1 MLIEQKNIMVEQYI
15 DSLINDINKKY
26 SNLISENMK
35 QRAIEIYTNS
45 DKEYEK
51 IIEELNEMAQQ
62 TIKNYLNSIETKKEL
77 LRKQEIDKLNERNS
91 RTFEQ
96 IKAVQ
101 QKVQKLL
108 DEENV
113 KIYISGG
120 SVPYLLM
127 NQDSNRLH
135 DDIDTI
141 CSLEDMQKLR
151 EVFKNAGLYQE
162 EWDSMT
168 FANDGK
174 DYGFEMKIDGVPFG
188 IYPFKFQNGVLT
200 QYSYDPYN
208 KQCKIKTLPLEK
220 LSDYVMTYKSVNG
233 NLYDTMSLEFIKM
246 TKDNAGRE
254 KDIVDSQKISQT
266 GLLRKDV
273 LDRIEMYTEVQK
285 IEADKL
291 NSSIQMTPELNVVFN
306 ELIST
311 SLLSSR
317 QALEKYS
324 VDSDFSEHIKQ
335 VQDQQQ
341 QMLAYV
347 QQIRKNNPNLSDEV
361 FYKQMMVSFL
371 SPVVQ
376 KINDQYGQMI
386 PQNKL
391 QKLNGLLNPQNIT
404 FTFDKNQ
411 NDIQANSEK
420 GQLLINPQKTLG
432 STLEEKIVCSMGA
445 SIHESF
451 HLLVNMLKSPEQAE
465 KIGERLMYT
474 IATTEGDKEVHFAP
488 GKYGQVLSEGFVEKL
503 SSEFAR
509 QNGFYYTLNPSYIPY
524 VELCS
529 QLMNQDKS
537 IDTQFLFTKTGDDIV
552 SKMTP
557 EVKSKFEET
566 ERLVVI
572 NNFETKESRRKDSLK
587 GITSEC
593 VKTSW
598 MERKGVVQE
607 VKTNESF
614 KKPLEIKRQESK
626 EQRQQSIVDTQQP
639 KKEPE
644 FKTFQKK
651 KEQRQEQQRN
661 INQMSQSHQE
671 TYHQQTQITQQHN
684 QSKAMEKPKVKT
696 LTKSNNSSGS
706 SSGFVDTLILTL
718 ITGFVAGAIF
728 MIVYYICK

>member
-1 MLIEQKNIMVEQYI
+1 MI
-15 DSLINDINKKY
+15 DSL
-26 SNLISENMK
+26 SPGL
-35 QRAIEIYTNS
+35 
-45 DKEYEK
+45 
-51 IIEELNEMAQQ
+51 
-62 TIKNYLNSIETKKEL
+62 
-77 LRKQEIDKLNERNS
+77 
-91 RTFEQ
+91 
-96 IKAVQ
+96 
-101 QKVQKLL
+101 
-108 DEENV
+108 
-113 KIYISGG
+113 
-120 SVPYLLM
+120 
-127 NQDSNRLH
+127 
-135 DDIDTI
+135 IDTLGSQMHI
-141 CSLEDMQKLR
+141 TIGMNEEYIKRCFEDFKRLQEMTGKKIQITEFDMSLGSREILRVFGNNADVSLEQVYEYKRQKINGISKVIMDSGVDLSGLSYWSLTDGIDCNLERLR
-151 EVFKNAGLYQE
+151 TNLLERGEISDIQQIPTACGGLIPTHQ
-162 EWDSMT
+162 SM
-168 FANDGK
+168 
-174 DYGFEMKIDGVPFG
+174 
-188 IYPFKFQNGVLT
+188 
-200 QYSYDPYN
+200 
-208 KQCKIKTLPLEK
+208 IKSIRMNSEL
-220 LSDYVMTYKSVNG
+220 
-233 NLYDTMSLEFIKM
+233 
-246 TKDNAGRE
+246 DNAL
-254 KDIVDSQKISQT
+254 T
-266 GLLRKDV
+266 NLL
-273 LDRIEMYTEVQK
+273 
-285 IEADKL
+285 
-291 NSSIQMTPELNVVFN
+291 N
-306 ELIST
+306 T
-311 SLLSSR
+311 SLLTSR

-324 VDSDFSEHIKQ
+324 VDSNFSEHIKQ
-335 VQDQQQ
+335 VQEQQK
-341 QMLAYV
+341 QMLEYV

-386 PQNKL
+386 PQDKL
-391 QKLNGLLNPQNIT
+391 KKLNGLLNPQNIT

-509 QNGFYYTLNPSYIPY
+509 KNGFYYTLNPSYIPY

-728 MIVYYICK
+728 MIIYYICK